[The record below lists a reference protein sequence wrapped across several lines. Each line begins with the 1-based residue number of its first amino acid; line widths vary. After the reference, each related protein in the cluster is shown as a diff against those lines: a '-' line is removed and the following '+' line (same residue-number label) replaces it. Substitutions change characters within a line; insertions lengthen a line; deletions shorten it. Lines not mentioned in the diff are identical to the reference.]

1 MICLP
6 NTPSSLTNKNVMK
19 TMPTMYSGLYQQ
31 VQTLHSVNLYKV
43 LNMSETQEDTSQ
55 QVDSLG
61 MLFTRKI
68 VL

>member
-19 TMPTMYSGLYQQ
+19 TMSTMYSGLYQQ
-31 VQTLHSVNLYKV
+31 VQTLHSVNSYKG
-43 LNMSETQEDTSQ
+43 LNMSETQEDTSH

-61 MLFTRKI
+61 MLFTRII